1 MTKEILKCQKCNS
14 YTLKDHCPKCD
25 GKTISP
31 KPAKFSPED
40 KFGKYRRAY
49 KQSQPSQSL

>member
-1 MTKEILKCQKCNS
+1 MTKEILKCPNCNA

-25 GKTISP
+25 NKTISP

-40 KFGKYRRAY
+40 KFGKYRREY
-49 KQSQPSQSL
+49 KEKYKSL